1 MTENN
6 FRSSF
11 DNKIRDKLYMKDF
24 WTSEPCDWTITNY
37 LSKLIA
43 QDPALT
49 RRSASN
55 RLINN
60 TTIIKNPVIAGTIA
74 ETMVNTLASS
84 LQNSRGKI
92 I

>member
-1 MTENN
+1 MKRYRVPLPYFYHNLMTENN
-6 FRSSF
+6 FQSSF

-55 RLINN
+55 KR
-60 TTIIKNPVIAGTIA
+60 VY
-74 ETMVNTLASS
+74 
-84 LQNSRGKI
+84 RG
-92 I
+92 